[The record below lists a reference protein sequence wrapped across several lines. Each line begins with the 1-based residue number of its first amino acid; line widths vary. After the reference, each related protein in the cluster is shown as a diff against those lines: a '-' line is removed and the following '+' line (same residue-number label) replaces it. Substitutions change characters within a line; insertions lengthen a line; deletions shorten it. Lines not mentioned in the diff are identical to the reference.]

1 MQFVE
6 AVATRA
12 EASPW
17 RKFPEPP
24 ASMALQSEQYDESSC
39 ASSVDFSAQ
48 IRYFT
53 PHKNENSL
61 KDVSDYDFLNLL
73 S

>member
-1 MQFVE
+1 M

-17 RKFPEPP
+17 RTFPGPP
-24 ASMALQSEQYDESSC
+24 ASMALQSELYDESSC

-48 IRYFT
+48 IRYYT
-53 PHKNENSL
+53 PHKNKASL
-61 KDVSDYDFLNLL
+61 QDVSDYDFLNLL